1 MKIHHCKTQVGEILW
16 TKEEC
21 DTQNSETANC
31 KTISDDGRQ
40 HLSVCFDGQT
50 HGLIFA
56 NLARGAKKGSCQLC
70 KSVKCSHVRMW
81 DKEFKEK
88 VIKVA
93 KKSVSTNVEELAA
106 TTDSVKAASDE
117 STEEYTIDDDDDD
130 DVEATKAKLRLMF
143 PFEDKLRQVDS
154 ANYSELCHLISEPSG
169 EECVHGHKW
178 SDDDP
183 KAQGWIYSNSVKIA
197 HSSYV
202 AVRERTAYYRKTVGK
217 CDCKLVYDGL
227 SDLLVPVSRGQ
238 NKYTGKPFNLV
249 SISLLTDYLTD
260 FLQNGT
266 PMRGFYRS
274 YQSKCLMKY
283 GMVISEVISWRAFH
297 TACVIFLEDI
307 LSINKMESFTC
318 SNCGPRPPIL
328 VFDGISMGIQQSQ
341 LIQGEDRA
349 NSNPNGN
356 SEIVGSNFQ
365 DRMFIK
371 LSSNRKILR
380 EAVKDASW
388 PKPEVGKL
396 NNRQV
401 DTGMQH
407 FWDLVSL
414 IKTNE
419 KPSKGALL
427 LMESLSTSSSTL
439 GLTQIVEEELFA
451 ELLQFLRGGK
461 TFLKGTECLD
471 LHVSLR
477 REYPVLIDI
486 LLGLCDED
494 GCLPKP
500 FRL

>member
-1 MKIHHCKTQVGEILW
+1 
-16 TKEEC
+16 
-21 DTQNSETANC
+21 
-31 KTISDDGRQ
+31 
-40 HLSVCFDGQT
+40 
-50 HGLIFA
+50 
-56 NLARGAKKGSCQLC
+56 
-70 KSVKCSHVRMW
+70 
-81 DKEFKEK
+81 
-88 VIKVA
+88 
-93 KKSVSTNVEELAA
+93 
-106 TTDSVKAASDE
+106 
-117 STEEYTIDDDDDD
+117 
-130 DVEATKAKLRLMF
+130 
-143 PFEDKLRQVDS
+143 
-154 ANYSELCHLISEPSG
+154 
-169 EECVHGHKW
+169 
-178 SDDDP
+178 
-183 KAQGWIYSNSVKIA
+183 
-197 HSSYV
+197 
-202 AVRERTAYYRKTVGK
+202 
-217 CDCKLVYDGL
+217 
-227 SDLLVPVSRGQ
+227 
-238 NKYTGKPFNLV
+238 
-249 SISLLTDYLTD
+249 
-260 FLQNGT
+260 
-266 PMRGFYRS
+266 
-274 YQSKCLMKY
+274 
-283 GMVISEVISWRAFH
+283 
-297 TACVIFLEDI
+297 
-307 LSINKMESFTC
+307 
-318 SNCGPRPPIL
+318 
-328 VFDGISMGIQQSQ
+328 MGIQQSQ

-477 REYPVLIDI
+477 REYPVLMDI